1 MKRGQ
6 DNPAAGEDVLPYAG
20 GPVERWMR
28 RRKTMWSGRPGRIAN
43 DEFKRSYSTS
53 FAVGLIVAV
62 ALHAALFTLL
72 PSALAAG

>member
-1 MKRGQ
+1 MG
-6 DNPAAGEDVLPYAG
+6 
-20 GPVERWMR
+20 
-28 RRKTMWSGRPGRIAN
+28 SGRSGRIAN

-72 PSALAAG
+72 PSALAAGW